1 MWHFTEYPVKKK
13 KFRNLNL
20 FIYRKEDIVIRG
32 IIKPQISLNSG
43 FEMVDKR
50 YFKRAD
56 LWYPTLFIRLITR
69 PTRYISLHASIPIIR
84 SRQTCF
90 GRKKKEFSLQD
101 LECCTHS
108 IPIEINVLVRK
119 ETSQR
124 YLFTLINKTNI
135 ITAIL

>member
-1 MWHFTEYPVKKK
+1 MMKRVTFHGISCKKK

-32 IIKPQISLNSG
+32 IIKPQISLNFG

-56 LWYPTLFIRLITR
+56 LWYPTLSIRLITR

-101 LECCTHS
+101 FECCWNTQHPHRDKCPRS
-108 IPIEINVLVRK
+108 QGNESEIFV
-119 ETSQR
+119 
-124 YLFTLINKTNI
+124 YLDK
-135 ITAIL
+135 